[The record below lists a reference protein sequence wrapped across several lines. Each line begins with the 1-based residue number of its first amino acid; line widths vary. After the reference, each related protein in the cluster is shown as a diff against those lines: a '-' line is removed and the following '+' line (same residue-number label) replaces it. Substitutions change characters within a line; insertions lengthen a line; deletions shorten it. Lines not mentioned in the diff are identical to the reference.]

1 MCEQKAILKHICY
14 TPLVYERI
22 NKKLAVRLTQQQIEA
37 LLIKT
42 IETASQIERRGKNF
56 YVVNSEQQIQV
67 TVNANNYRVITV
79 DRLK

>member
-1 MCEQKAILKHICY
+1 MCEQKVILKHICY

-42 IETASQIERRGKNF
+42 IETASRIERRGKNF

>member
-1 MCEQKAILKHICY
+1 M
-14 TPLVYERI
+14 VYERI
-22 NKKLAVRLTQQQIEA
+22 NKKLAARLTHQQIEA

>member
-1 MCEQKAILKHICY
+1 M
-14 TPLVYERI
+14 
-22 NKKLAVRLTQQQIEA
+22 
-37 LLIKT
+37 LIKT

-79 DRLK
+79 DPLK

>member
-1 MCEQKAILKHICY
+1 MLKHICY

-22 NKKLAVRLTQQQIEA
+22 NKKLAARLTHQQIEA

>member
-1 MCEQKAILKHICY
+1 MKHICY

-22 NKKLAVRLTQQQIEA
+22 NKKLAARLTHQQIEA